1 VLGPPAKLGSVPRP
15 DPDAPARYRKL
26 HRAIRAGLVRSCH
39 DVSEGGL
46 AVALAEMCIGG
57 RLGASVTALPH
68 PDMATA
74 LFSESA
80 SRLVVEVAPA
90 DIDRFR
96 DAIAEPIHHLGHVT
110 ADGRLSVVGVDPLH
124 VDELVGAFD
133 RVGMSA

>member
-1 VLGPPAKLGSVPRP
+1 VPRP
-15 DPDAPARYRKL
+15 DPHAPTRYRNL

-57 RLGASVTALPH
+57 RLGARVTALPH
-68 PDMATA
+68 DDTSTA

-90 DIDRFR
+90 DVDRFCEV
-96 DAIAEPIHHLGHVT
+96 IAEPIHHLGHVS
-110 ADGRLSVVGVDPLH
+110 ADGHLSVVGVGPIH
-124 VDELVGAFD
+124 VDELVEAFD
-133 RVGMSA
+133 RVGMSP